1 MGTFVFCG
9 LFVVFAFF
17 EASVRPYA
25 VAVLLAQQEG
35 DTGSA
40 SALINF
46 TRTFTGVIGM
56 FAVMAPVF
64 SGYVNAVGWLMA
76 GGMLMAII
84 AWVALLRSSMPLS
97 GVKGGRGGDLH
108 ALSRALVG
116 FNPARGLT
124 CAFSGFGRA

>member
-56 FAVMAPVF
+56 FAVMAPPVF

-97 GVKGGRGGDLH
+97 GVK
-108 ALSRALVG
+108 
-116 FNPARGLT
+116 
-124 CAFSGFGRA
+124 

>member
-25 VAVLLAQQEG
+25 AAVLLAQQEG

-56 FAVMAPVF
+56 LAVMAPVF

-84 AWVALLRSSMPLS
+84 AWVAPLRSSMPLS
-97 GVKGGRGGDLH
+97 GVK
-108 ALSRALVG
+108 
-116 FNPARGLT
+116 
-124 CAFSGFGRA
+124 